1 MPAAITVHAPATT
14 ANLGPGFD
22 TLGLA
27 LDLWN
32 ETRVSLE
39 GERIVI
45 HTHGEGEGQTLPAG
59 EHLLVRAM
67 RRVYEVCGHP
77 FPQGL
82 HLWAHNRIPWGSG
95 LGSSAAAIVS
105 GLLAANALLGNPLPS
120 TELLLLA
127 ARLEGHSDNV
137 APALLGGLTV
147 SLFQD
152 EQVLVR
158 PLPWR
163 PFQVTV
169 VLPEF
174 SLPTQVSRRFL
185 PQQVS
190 LSQAVRNMAR
200 AFFVAQAFA
209 EGDLTL
215 LRQAMQDEL
224 HQPYRLP
231 LIPGAQ
237 EALAAAQSLGAAVA
251 LSGAGPSLIAFS
263 LPGMPPVAPAMQEAF
278 ARAGLRSRTF
288 ALQIA
293 PQGASLRFQT
303 A

>member
-39 GERIVI
+39 GESIVI
-45 HTHGEGEGQTLPAG
+45 HTYGEGEGQTLPVE
-59 EHLLVRAM
+59 EHLIVRAM
-67 RRVYEVCGHP
+67 RRVYEVCGYP

-82 HLWAHNRIPWGSG
+82 HLWTYNRIPWGSG

-120 TELLLLA
+120 TKLLLLA
-127 ARLEGHSDNV
+127 AQLEGHSDNV

-147 SLFQD
+147 SMLQD

-158 PLPWR
+158 SLPWR

-185 PQQVS
+185 PRKVL

-209 EGDLTL
+209 EGDLAL
-215 LRQAMQDEL
+215 LRQVMKDEL

-231 LIPGAQ
+231 FIPGAE
-237 EALAAAQSLGAAVA
+237 EALVAAQSLGAAVA

-278 ARAGLRSRTF
+278 ARAGLQSRTF

-293 PQGASLRFQT
+293 PQGASLMRIS
-303 A
+303 

>member
-1 MPAAITVHAPATT
+1 MPSSITVYAPATT

-22 TLGLA
+22 VLGLA

-32 ETRVSLE
+32 ETCISLE
-39 GERIVI
+39 GETITLQI
-45 HTHGEGEGQTLPAG
+45 TGEGEGQRVSAE
-59 EHLLVRAM
+59 EHLVLRGM
-67 RRVYEVCGHP
+67 RHVYEFCGQP
-77 FPQGL
+77 FPRGL
-82 HLWAHNRIPWGSG
+82 HLWAYNRIPWGSG
-95 LGSSAAAIVS
+95 LGSSAAALVS
-105 GLLAANALLGNPLPS
+105 GVLAANALLGNPLS
-120 TELLLLA
+120 TRELALLA
-127 ARLEGHSDNV
+127 TQLEGHSDNV
-137 APALLGGLTV
+137 VPALLGGLTV
-147 SLFQD
+147 SLLQD
-152 EQVLVR
+152 GQVLMQA
-158 PLPWR
+158 LPWR

-174 SLPTQVSRRFL
+174 HLPTSAARRLL

-190 LSQAVRNMAR
+190 LSQAVHNMAR
-200 AFFVAQAFA
+200 ALFVAQAFA
-209 EGDLTL
+209 EGDLAL

-263 LPGMPPVAPAMQEAF
+263 LPGMPQVAPIMQEAF
-278 ARAGLRSRTF
+278 ARAGLKSRAF

-293 PQGASLRFQT
+293 SQGASLHVR
-303 A
+303 AS